1 MAAFTRRGLRV
12 QPFKAGPDFIDPGFH
27 AAACG
32 RPSHNLDGWMLSR
45 ETNLEIFVREA
56 ETADLVIIEGV
67 MGLFDGRS
75 GCEDTGSTAELAKWL
90 VAPVVLVVDASA
102 MARSTAALV
111 HGFESFDPSVDV
123 AGVLFNRAGG
133 AKHAATL
140 RDAVKARCRAVPL
153 GVLPA
158 DEKIALPNRHLGLVM
173 AGEALTPQCLAALAD
188 WIERHVDL
196 DALLE
201 LARDRSAALDLG
213 EPSVNH
219 SPLYQPVSEV
229 RIGVARDR
237 AFCFYYVE
245 NLRLLQDCGA
255 ELVEFSPIAD
265 AHLPADLD
273 GLYIGGGYPELHATA
288 LSSNRSMLDSIR
300 GFAAAGAPVYAECGG
315 FMYLTQA
322 IVDVPGREYPM
333 AGIFPTCARMQSRL
347 AALGYVQPEP
357 AATLW
362 LDPGMPLRGHEF
374 RYSKIDPMPDQ
385 VERAFRAPAE
395 GYRAGSVLASYIHLH
410 FLSCPAFAAGFVSQ
424 CAAWRSR
431 SSQ

>member
-45 ETNLEIFVREA
+45 ETNLEIFARA
-56 ETADLVIIEGV
+56 SETAGLAIIEGV

-75 GCEDTGSTAELAKWL
+75 GCDDAASTAELAKWL
-90 VAPVVLVVDASA
+90 SAAVILVIDASA
-102 MARSTAALV
+102 MARSAAAVV
-111 HGFESFDPSVDV
+111 HGFESFDPSLDI

-133 AKHAATL
+133 AKHAAIL
-140 RDAVKARCRAVPL
+140 SSAVKARCRAAPL
-153 GVLPA
+153 GVLRA
-158 DEKIALPNRHLGLVM
+158 EEKISLPSRHLGLVM
-173 AGEALTPQCLAALAD
+173 ASEAITPQCLTALAD

-201 LARDRSAALDLG
+201 LARDRSAALD
-213 EPSVNH
+213 P
-219 SPLYQPVSEV
+219 PLPPVYQPVAEA

-237 AFCFYYVE
+237 AFCFYYAE
-245 NLRLLQDCGA
+245 NLHLLQECGA
-255 ELVEFSPIAD
+255 QLVEFSPIRD
-265 AHLPADLD
+265 AHLPVDLD
-273 GLYIGGGYPELHATA
+273 GLYFGGGYPELHAEA
-288 LSSNRSMLDSIR
+288 LSANRSMLESIR
-300 GFAAAGAPVYAECGG
+300 RFAAAGAPVYAECGG

-333 AGIFPTCARMQSRL
+333 AGIFPTRARMQSRL

-362 LDPGMPLRGHEF
+362 LDPAMPLRGHEF

-410 FLSCPAFAAGFVSQ
+410 FLSCPAFAAGFVRQ